1 MEQNPQQNTERA
13 SEKLDGPKTSIHNTE
28 DRLEER
34 DQGILAGSHQGNKDS
49 QGIGVG
55 EDGKFICIIQ
65 SHTFSEI
72 TIRPR
77 FATVLT
83 EVVCGSWVSQ
93 IRTD

>member
-1 MEQNPQQNTERA
+1 MEQNPQQNTEGA
-13 SEKLDGPKTSIHNTE
+13 S
-28 DRLEER
+28 EER
-34 DQGILAGSHQGNKDS
+34 DQGILVGGHQGNKDS

-55 EDGKFICIIQ
+55 EDGKFICTIQ
-65 SHTFSEI
+65 SHTFSET

-93 IRTD
+93 TRTD